1 MSQLICQ
8 NLSIGYDGK
17 TVVEEINFSVERG
30 DYLCIIGE
38 NGSGKTTLM
47 KTILGLNSQ
56 VEGEIVF
63 EEMAEN
69 IRKLIE
75 YEVKRKAID
84 SDNQRIEQKYKLSF
98 CN

>member
-1 MSQLICQ
+1 MQDEKLERVIF
-8 NLSIGYDGK
+8 NLNKGEISDIIETAVGYELLK
-17 TVVEEINFSVERG
+17 VEEIN
-30 DYLCIIGE
+30 D
-38 NGSGKTTLM
+38 
-47 KTILGLNSQ
+47 
-56 VEGEIVF
+56 EGEIVF